1 MEILRVYG
9 DSIGLANQC
18 DLKTIALLD
27 QLLSLV
33 NVPEGLF
40 KIPSS
45 CSEVKIV
52 VLAHE
57 CKSLIISFLFL
68 LLKDSLLLQ
77 LLTLLLSELFSEL
90 SITRCGKGFR
100 SLLLLY
106 HNCLLDN
113 SLPLVPFSLVGSP
126 LLATWHQIFFVFF
139 NKLILSL
146 CGLLYV
152 IELALSLLDRE
163 EFLRLI
169 QLTRFQLL
177 SSIRSRHE
185 IDSEQANC

>member
-9 DSIGLANQC
+9 DTIRLANQC

-33 NVPEGLF
+33 NVPKGLL

-45 CSEVKIV
+45 CCEVKIV
-52 VLAHE
+52 ILAHE
-57 CKSLIISFLFL
+57 CESLVISFLFL

-90 SITRCGKGFR
+90 SVTRCGKGFC
-100 SLLLLY
+100 SLLLLD

-113 SLPLVPFSLVGSP
+113 SLPLVPLGLISSP
-126 LLATWHQIFFVFF
+126 LLATWHQIFFVLFD
-139 NKLILSL
+139 KLILSL

-152 IELALSLLDRE
+152 IELALSLLYGE

-177 SSIRSRHE
+177 SSI
-185 IDSEQANC
+185 